1 MGTQNTKRVEM
12 NGILAYGAYIP
23 RLRLQRSVVVAANA
37 WFNSAL
43 KSLGKGER
51 AMANWDEDSITMAVE
66 SARDCLRGLDRG
78 VISSVVL
85 ASTSAPNADRQNA
98 GIVKEAL
105 NLRDA
110 TGSMDAAGGQR
121 AGTSALI
128 QALQSTAGSSRSVLW
143 VASEK
148 RRSRAGS
155 ENELLNGDA
164 ASALL
169 IGVGDPIARFVGSY
183 SVTVDFVDH
192 FRVTD
197 ADFDYGWESRWV
209 RDEGYNKI
217 LAASLKEGLR
227 SLEIA
232 AAKVDHLIV
241 AVPVK
246 GVPEGI
252 AKMVGIRPEAVRD
265 VLGSAVGYTGVAHP
279 GLMLAHTLESA
290 KPGELIVVSGFGQGC
305 DVLVFEVTQAVGPMA
320 QERRVS
326 HWLARRK
333 AESNYV
339 KFLSFNGLLEMDKG
353 MRAEADFKQPLS
365 ALYRSRKTVLGLVG
379 GRSRETG
386 AVQFP
391 RSEIS
396 VDTNDHAVGGQED
409 YPLADKHARI
419 LSHTADNLCYTPDP
433 PAYYGMIEFEGGGR
447 MFAEFADVDPEL
459 IEVGRELSM
468 MFRIKDTDTRR
479 GFTKY
484 FWKAVPLAKP

>member
-1 MGTQNTKRVEM
+1 MS
-12 NGILAYGAYIP
+12 GILAYGAYIP
-23 RLRLQRSVVVAANA
+23 RLRLQRSAAVAANA

-43 KSLGKGER
+43 KSLAKGER

-66 SARDCLRGLDRG
+66 ASRDCLRALDRDA
-78 VISSVVL
+78 VSSVVL

-98 GIVKEAL
+98 GIIKEAL
-105 NLRDA
+105 NLRDS

-128 QALQSTAGSSRSVLW
+128 QALQSSAGSGKSILCI
-143 VASEK
+143 ASEK
-148 RRSRAGS
+148 RKTRAGS

-164 ASALL
+164 AAALL
-169 IGVGDPIARFVGSY
+169 VGTTDPIARFVGSH

-192 FRVTD
+192 FRAVD

-217 LAASLKEGLR
+217 LVGTVKEGLKI
-227 SLEIA
+227 L
-232 AAKVDHLIV
+232 KVAPASVAHLIV
-241 AVPVK
+241 AVAVK

-252 AKMVGIRPEAVRD
+252 AKMAGIRPEAVRD
-265 VLGSAVGYTGVAHP
+265 ALGSTVGYAGVAHP
-279 GLMLAHTLESA
+279 ALMLARALEGA
-290 KPGELIVVSGFGQGC
+290 KPGELIVVAGFGQGC
-305 DVLVFEVTQAVGPMA
+305 DVLVFEVTDAIGRAPKGQG
-320 QERRVS
+320 VS
-326 HWLARRK
+326 RWLDRRK
-333 AESNYV
+333 AESNYI
-339 KFLSFNGLLEMDKG
+339 KFLSFNGLLDIDKG
-353 MRAEADFKQPLS
+353 MRAEADFKQSLT

-396 VDTNDHAVGGQED
+396 VDTSDHAVGGQED
-409 YPLADKHARI
+409 YPLADKRARI
-419 LSHTADNLCYTPDP
+419 LSHTADNLCYSPDP

-447 MFAEFADVDPEL
+447 MFAEFADVDPEM
-459 IEVGRELSM
+459 IEVGREVRM
-468 MFRIKDTDTRR
+468 AFRIKDTDSRR

-484 FWKAVPLAKP
+484 FWKAVPVAQS

>member
-1 MGTQNTKRVEM
+1 MS
-12 NGILAYGAYIP
+12 GILAFGAYIP
-23 RLRLQRSVVVAANA
+23 RLRLQRSAVVAANA

-43 KSLGKGER
+43 KSLAKGER

-66 SARDCLRGLDRG
+66 ASRDCLRAFDRDT
-78 VISSVVL
+78 VSSVVL

-128 QALQSTAGSSRSVLW
+128 QALQSSAGSGKSILC

-148 RRSRAGS
+148 RKTQAGS

-164 ASALL
+164 AAALV
-169 IGVGDPIARFVGSY
+169 VGTTDPIARFVGSH

-192 FRVTD
+192 FRAEG

-209 RDEGYNKI
+209 RDEGYNKL
-217 LAASLKEGLR
+217 LAGAVQEGLKSLKVPPQ
-227 SLEIA
+227 SVA
-232 AAKVDHLIV
+232 HLIV
-241 AVPVK
+241 AVAVK

-252 AKMVGIRPEAVRD
+252 AKMTGIRPEAVRD
-265 VLGSAVGYTGVAHP
+265 ALGSTVGYAGVAHP
-279 GLMLAHTLESA
+279 ALMLAQALEVA
-290 KPGELIVVSGFGQGC
+290 KAGEVIVLAGFGQGC
-305 DVLVFEVTQAVGPMA
+305 DVLVFEVTDAIGRAPQG
-320 QERRVS
+320 RGVS
-326 HWLARRK
+326 RWLERRK
-333 AESNYV
+333 AESNYI
-339 KFLSFNGLLEMDKG
+339 KFLSFNGVLDMDKG
-353 MRAEADFKQPLS
+353 MRAEADFKQSLT

-379 GRSRETG
+379 GRSRATG
-386 AVQFP
+386 AIQFP

-396 VDTNDHAVGGQED
+396 VDTTDQTVGGQED
-409 YPLADKHARI
+409 YPLADKAARI
-419 LSHTADNLCYTPDP
+419 LSHTADNLCYSPEP

-447 MFAEFADVDPEL
+447 MFAEFADVDPGM
-459 IEVGRELSM
+459 IEVGRAVRM
-468 MFRIKDTDTRR
+468 TFRIKDTDSRR

-484 FWKAVPLAKP
+484 FWKAVPIAHS